1 MHPWEADPLGM
12 SKSEPKT
19 AEEKEAGK
27 VLPLKR
33 GQIVRRSTLL
43 RRLDELR
50 RASDRGVPERPQ
62 VLELMREALDQ
73 GRQRLRD
80 RFEAGVGG
88 IETVRGYAH
97 LVDQILRVLY
107 DHAAD
112 DLYPSPNP
120 SSGEHL
126 TVVAVGGYGRGE
138 LAPFSDLDLLFLSP
152 YKRTA
157 RVEQMV
163 ETILYFL
170 WDLGFKIGQATRTV
184 DDCVRLAKKDQTIA
198 TNLLDGRYIWGEQT
212 LYRSFKTR
220 FNKEVR
226 QDAPSRFVQA
236 KLEERDQRHVKTGGS
251 RYSLEPHIKD
261 GKGGLRDLQ
270 TLLWIAKFAHGVA
283 SFAELQERGLATKGE
298 VRTFEKAEHFLWTLR
313 CHLHYLT
320 GRGEERLTFDL
331 QAQIAPRM
339 GYRRH
344 AGTKAVERLMRHYF
358 LVAKDVG
365 SLTRLICAELEAKS
379 NRRLRDRLPPL
390 LRKRFECFRMKAGR
404 LTIEDRKL
412 FKDEPLQM
420 LRLFRVAQQHDLEIH
435 PEALRWV
442 TMNLR
447 LIDGLREDPEAG
459 KLFLQM
465 LCHNER
471 GEEALRRLNE
481 AGVLGRFIPD
491 FGRIVSQM
499 QFNMYHHF
507 TVDEHLIFTVGVLGK
522 VERGLLKEEAP
533 IASDVIDKVI
543 SRRVLYLAAFL
554 HDIAKGRREHH
565 SDAGAK
571 VALHLGPRLGLQ
583 DEETES
589 VAWLV
594 QNHLIM
600 SDTAFKRD
608 LGDPQ
613 TIQNFA
619 DKVKSMERLRLL
631 LVLTVADIRA
641 VGPGVWTAWKA
652 ALLRDLYWR
661 TEEVLSGGH
670 ATEGREIRVAAAK
683 EALRERLEHWPP
695 EAVEEHIGRGYPSY
709 WLSFNAETHRRH
721 AEMVRDAE
729 ARGAPLTVKHQI
741 DRYREETEL
750 TVYTADHP
758 GLFSRIAG
766 ALAAAGAE
774 IDAAKIFTLANGMAL
789 DVFYLR
795 DRQTGEAFERPS
807 RLARLVTYI
816 ERTLEGALKPWRDLD
831 QVPSA
836 WPSRYAVF
844 TVPPRVLIDNRAS
857 ETHTLIEVNG
867 RDRPGLLHDL
877 TYVLT
882 RNNLIIRSAVVTTY
896 GAEVVDSFYVQNA
909 LNQKVT
915 DRQKLSRVRKRL
927 LEAIDGS
934 QPSSTT
940 KTKRAA

>member
-1 MHPWEADPLGM
+1 M
-12 SKSEPKT
+12 SETVT
-19 AEEKEAGK
+19 AESATRESGK
-27 VLPLKR
+27 PAALRPSQIMKR
-33 GQIVRRSTLL
+33 SRLL
-43 RRLDELR
+43 NGLAELR
-50 RASDRGVPERPQ
+50 AASDNGIPERPA
-62 VLELMREALDQ
+62 VLELLREALAE
-73 GRQRLRD
+73 GRERLRE
-80 RFEAGVGG
+80 RFEAGAGG
-88 IETVRGYAH
+88 LETARGYSH
-97 LVDQILRVLY
+97 LVDQIVRVLY
-107 DHAAD
+107 DHAAE
-112 DLYPSPNP
+112 DLYPSANP
-120 SSGEHL
+120 TSGEYMAVL
-126 TVVAVGGYGRGE
+126 AVGGYGRGE
-138 LAPFSDLDLLFLSP
+138 LAPSSDLDLLFLCP

-163 ETILYFL
+163 EAMLYFL
-170 WDLGFKIGQATRTV
+170 WDLGFKIGHATRSI
-184 DDCVRLAKKDQTIA
+184 DDCLRLSKRDQTIA
-198 TNLLDGRYIWGEQT
+198 TNLLDSRFLWGDQS
-212 LYRSFKTR
+212 LYRTFKDR
-220 FNKEVR
+220 FASEVQ
-226 QDAPSRFVQA
+226 QDIAGRFIEA
-236 KLEERDQRHVKTGGS
+236 KLEERDQRHLKIGGS

-270 TLLWIAKFAHGVA
+270 TLLWIAKFAYGVD
-283 SFAELQERGLATKGE
+283 SFAELKERGLATGLE

-313 CHLHYLT
+313 CHMHYLT

-365 SLTRLICAELEAKS
+365 SLTRFICAELQAKT
-379 NRRLRDRLPPL
+379 NRRLRYRLPAL
-390 LRKRFECFRMKAGR
+390 LRRRFEHFRMKAGR
-404 LTIEDRKL
+404 LSVEDKQL
-412 FKDEPLQM
+412 FRDDPIQM

-435 PEALRWV
+435 PESLRWV

-447 LIDGLREDPEAG
+447 LIDGLREDAEAN
-459 KLFLQM
+459 KLFMQI

-471 GEEALRRLNE
+471 GEEALRWMNE
-481 AGVLGRFIPD
+481 AGVLGRFLPD

-507 TVDEHLIFTVGVLGK
+507 TVDEHLIQAIGVLGRI
-522 VERGLLKEEAP
+522 ERGLLKEEAP
-533 IASDVIDKVI
+533 IATEVVGKVI
-543 SRRVLYLAAFL
+543 SRRVLYLAVLL
-554 HDIAKGRREHH
+554 HDIAKGRREDH
-565 SDAGAK
+565 SEGGAK
-571 VALHLGPRLGLQ
+571 VALHLGPRLRLE

-594 QNHLIM
+594 RNHLIM

-613 TIQNFA
+613 TIKDFA
-619 DKVKSMERLRLL
+619 DRVQSMERLRLL

-661 TEEVLSGGH
+661 TEELLSGGH
-670 ATEGREIRVAAAK
+670 ATEGRGTRIAHAK
-683 EALRERLEHWPP
+683 EALREALGHWPAEEV
-695 EAVEEHIGRGYPSY
+695 EAHIERCYDSY
-709 WLSFNAETHRRH
+709 WLSFDRETHVSH
-721 AEMVRDAE
+721 AELVHEAE
-729 ARGAPLTVKHQI
+729 ASGAPLTVKHKI
-741 DRYREETEL
+741 DAYREVTEL

-774 IDAAKIFTLANGMAL
+774 VDAAKIFTLANGMAL

-795 DRQTGEAFERPS
+795 DRQTGEAFTRAS
-807 RLARLVTYI
+807 RLARLVTFI
-816 ERTLEGALKPWRDLD
+816 ESTLYGTMKPWRDLET
-831 QVPSA
+831 VPSG

-844 TVPPRVLIDNRAS
+844 TVPPRVLVDNRAS
-857 ETHTLIEVNG
+857 ESYTLIEVNG

-882 RNNLIIRSAVVTTY
+882 RHNLIIRSAVVTTF
-896 GAEVVDSFYVQNA
+896 GAQVVDSFYVQSA

-915 DRQKLSRVRKRL
+915 DRQKLYRVKKRL
-927 LEAIDGS
+927 LEVIEDPKQSGA
-934 QPSSTT
+934 
-940 KTKRAA
+940 KAKRAA